1 MDDRAVVAALV
12 AGDPRGLDG
21 AYRAY
26 ADRLYTY
33 CRFLLRDADAAA
45 DAVHDTF
52 ILAGQRAAQL
62 RDPDRLRPW
71 LYAIARNECLRVMR
85 GRLRQLPLDEAGQ
98 LAAPAVDPVSG
109 LGAEQVRELIWAAAA
124 GLNPGDRQVFELS
137 IRHELSAAEVGAVLG
152 VSDSHA
158 HARLSRVRAQLERS
172 IGALLVARTGAADCA
187 DLAGLLHGWDG
198 TLTVLLRKRVSRHI
212 ESCSICAERRRQ
224 QVSPAALFSAY
235 ATLPLLAVPPELWP
249 RLVSTS
255 TDAGQAAARGRID
268 RRAGRFDPVTGFPR
282 PADRRRGRALA
293 AGLAAAVALVLL
305 LGAAVLAPRLGEVDD
320 AARSA
325 TVGPP
330 AVAAPTGSAGESGPA
345 TPTGPAAASDP
356 AQATESAPAGGPPS
370 AAATTDPPAPLAV
383 RAQAR
388 FACTAAA
395 GGYTLTVGAVID
407 GGVAQSATLTWSTGA
422 GAETSR
428 PPRASPGGLT
438 TGQTGGPPTAPPAG
452 PGGPGGIVA
461 PGGGSTG
468 GPTSGST
475 SGEVPMRITDDTATA
490 QVPGLTATTVT
501 WQVTVVAA
509 DGRRADAGSDG
520 PVANPCPAPG

>member
-12 AGDPRGLDG
+12 AGDQRGLDG

-26 ADRLYTY
+26 AGRLYTY

-85 GRLRQLPLDEAGQ
+85 GRLRQLPLEAAGQ
-98 LAAPAVDPVSG
+98 VPAPAVDPVTG

-124 GLNPGDRQVFELS
+124 GLNPGDRQVFELA
-137 IRHELSAAEVGAVLG
+137 IRHELSATEVGAVLG

-187 DLAGLLHGWDG
+187 ELAGLLHGWDG
-198 TLTVLLRKRVSRHI
+198 TITVLLRKRVSRHI
-212 ESCSICAERRRQ
+212 ENCPTCADRRRQ
-224 QVSPAALFSAY
+224 QISPAALFSAY

-255 TDAGQAAARGRID
+255 SDAGQAAARGRID
-268 RRAGRFDPVTGFPR
+268 RRAGRFDPATGFPR
-282 PADRRRGRALA
+282 AVDRRRGRALA
-293 AGLAAAVALVLL
+293 AGLAAAVALMLL
-305 LGAAVLAPRLGEVDD
+305 LGAALIVPRLGEVDD

-325 TVGPP
+325 AAGPT
-330 AVAAPTGSAGESGPA
+330 AVAAPTAPAEATGPA

-356 AQATESAPAGGPPS
+356 AGATGSASPGGPPG

-388 FACTAAA
+388 FACTAA
-395 GGYTLTVGAVID
+395 GGATLTVGAVID
-407 GGVAQSATLTWSTGA
+407 GGVAQIATLTWSAGTGVA
-422 GAETSR
+422 TSQ
-428 PPRASPGGLT
+428 PPRASPAGPT
-438 TGQTGGPPTAPPAG
+438 TAPTAR

-468 GPTSGST
+468 GPTG
-475 SGEVPMRITDDTATA
+475 GEVPMRITDDTATA
-490 QVPGLTATTVT
+490 QVPRLTTMTVT
-501 WQVTVVAA
+501 WQVTVTAA